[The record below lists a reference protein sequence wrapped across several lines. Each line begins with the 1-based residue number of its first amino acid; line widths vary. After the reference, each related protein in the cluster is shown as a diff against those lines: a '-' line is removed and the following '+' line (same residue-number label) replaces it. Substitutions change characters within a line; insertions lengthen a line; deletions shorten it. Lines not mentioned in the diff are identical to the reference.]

1 MRFRPFVVLTIWIVC
16 GRAEAGSIL
25 ATVKDVQGALV
36 ADAVV
41 FAKSNDSVVLRG
53 KKQAVIEQ
61 RDKQFVPY
69 VTAIQVGTS
78 VAFPNRDSV
87 RHDVYSLSPAKRFE
101 LPLYAGVPAE
111 PVAFDKEGFVTLG

>member
-25 ATVKDVQGALV
+25 ATLKDVQGALV

-87 RHDVYSLSPAKRFE
+87 RHDVYSLSPAK
-101 LPLYAGVPAE
+101 
-111 PVAFDKEGFVTLG
+111 